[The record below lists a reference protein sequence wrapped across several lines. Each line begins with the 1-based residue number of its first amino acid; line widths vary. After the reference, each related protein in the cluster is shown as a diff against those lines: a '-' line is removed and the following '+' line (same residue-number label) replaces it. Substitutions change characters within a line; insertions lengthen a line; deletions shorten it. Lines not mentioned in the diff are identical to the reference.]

1 MTRLSDYL
9 IRKSSEYVK
18 PKASQK
24 KLFII
29 AIILISILVIF
40 DLAIINVLGN
50 IVLIW
55 IIVDLII
62 IELNDT
68 LMNTIKSK
76 KEFLEKN
83 NLIYVLLSDETFVS
97 DYLFNIVGLPMGM
110 YIMVKYLNFIIII
123 VLVVLLMFITAIV
136 SIIVS
141 SYFEKK
147 LL

>member
-40 DLAIINVLGN
+40 DSAIINVLGS